1 MSINHRAAILIVAL
15 VAALLAA
22 CSAPSAPTPEPSPE
36 PTATPAAPAQEPEA
50 AAASGLRTFVVDPDQ
65 SSASY
70 IVDEE
75 FLPDMLSKYGINVGR
90 QDTVGVTPA
99 VDGQIQLN
107 LDDLTAAL
115 GENRFHADLSLL
127 ESDQALRDQWIREN
141 GPQFG
146 VYPDAIF
153 VATAIEGAP
162 ETYTE
167 GEEVS
172 FRLLGDL
179 TMREITQPATFEVTA
194 TLDGATLS
202 GSAVASLRMSDFDIE
217 PPNFANTLTVQDEF
231 TVRVDFVAQ
240 EQ

>member
-1 MSINHRAAILIVAL
+1 MSTIRQAVYTLAVMAL
-15 VAALLAA
+15 ALSVLAG
-22 CSAPSAPTPEPSPE
+22 CSAPPAPTPEPSPPM
-36 PTATPAAPAQEPEA
+36 PTTVGSVESAPAAAE
-50 AAASGLRTFVVDPDQ
+50 GVRTFVIDTDQ

-75 FLPDMLSKYGINVGR
+75 FLPDMLPKYGINVGR

-99 VDGQIQLN
+99 VNGQLELN
-107 LDDLTAAL
+107 LDNLASAL

-146 VYPDAIF
+146 EYPDAVF
-153 VATAIEGAP
+153 VATAIESAP
-162 ETYTE
+162 SSYTE

-179 TMREITQPATFEVTA
+179 TIREITQPATFEVTA
-194 TLDGATLS
+194 KLDGATLS
-202 GSAVASLRMSDFDIE
+202 GFAIASLRMSDFDIE